1 LFAAAAQVKLSTWQ
15 YTDEICALA
24 TNICSNSS
32 QNVYSFWVLV
42 CVRNTTNLSSRP
54 DIPSM
59 DGICW
64 LFDTLSMLKYSA

>member
-42 CVRNTTNLSSRP
+42 CVRNTTNSVDRLSSRP
-54 DIPSM
+54 GFFHIKDIPSM
-59 DGICW
+59 DGIC
-64 LFDTLSMLKYSA
+64 